1 MTKNVTLPCAGE
13 YSLLE
18 GEAYIELELG
28 INTDPIAKERI
39 DFRELFFNEFVFRIA
54 GSIYKIKLIAD
65 ALHEH
70 NEYKDTK
77 FSALVTLENQLLD
90 DAISYNLI
98 ELSELIETF
107 AEKFPLEGAKFDS
120 IFKMSHWAEEK
131 LTPEDFNQ
139 YKLSFNFLFTR
150 LDEGNEKMNKNK
162 FKGVSKKITSNAKQ
176 LFALRNKVLAHK
188 YDPIRFEVYLS
199 FREFLKISGE
209 IMKIMDAIS
218 IVASFRLNEWDSF
231 FAKSEQ
237 ERVKN
242 WLVTGL
248 LASL

>member
-18 GEAYIELELG
+18 GEAHIELELG

-54 GSIYKIKLIAD
+54 SAIYKIKLIAD

-98 ELSELIETF
+98 ELSELIEAF
-107 AEKFPLEGAKFDS
+107 AGKFPLEGAKFDS
-120 IFKMSHWAEEK
+120 IFKMSHWAEEN
-131 LTPEDFNQ
+131 LTAEGFNE

-150 LDEGNEKMNKNK
+150 VDEGNEEMNKNK
-162 FKGVSKKITSNAKQ
+162 FKGISKKITNNAKQ

-199 FREFLKISGE
+199 FQEFLKIAGE

>member
-1 MTKNVTLPCAGE
+1 MAKNVTLPCAGE

-28 INTDPIAKERI
+28 INTDPLAKERI

-54 GSIYKIKLIAD
+54 SSIYKIKLIAD

-98 ELSELIETF
+98 ELSELIEAF
-107 AEKFPLEGAKFDS
+107 AENFPLEGTKFDP
-120 IFKMSHWAEEK
+120 IFKMNQWVAET
-131 LTPEDFNQ
+131 LTAELLNE
-139 YKLSFNFLFTR
+139 YNLSFNFLFTKI
-150 LDEGNEKMNKNK
+150 DEGNDKIYKNK
-162 FKGVSKKITSNAKQ
+162 FKNISKKINKNAKK

-188 YDPIRFEVYLS
+188 YDPKRFDVYLS
-199 FREFLKISGE
+199 FQEFLKIADE
-209 IMKIMDAIS
+209 IMTTMDHIS
-218 IVASFRLNEWDSF
+218 MVASFRLNDWDSF
-231 FAKSEQ
+231 FAKSEH

-242 WLVTGL
+242 WLVAGL
-248 LASL
+248 LSSL

>member
-1 MTKNVTLPCAGE
+1 MPKNVTLPCAGE
-13 YSLLE
+13 YFLLE
-18 GEAYIELELG
+18 GEAHIELELG
-28 INTDPIAKERI
+28 MNTDPLAKERI

-54 GSIYKIKLIAD
+54 SSIYKIKLIAD

-98 ELSELIETF
+98 ELSELIEAF

-120 IFKMSHWAEEK
+120 IFKMSHWAEEN
-131 LTPEDFNQ
+131 LTSESLNE
-139 YKLSFNFLFTR
+139 YNLSFNSLFIR
-150 LDEGNEKMNKNK
+150 INKENEEIDKNK
-162 FKGVSKKITSNAKQ
+162 FKSISKKITKNAKQ

-188 YDPIRFEVYLS
+188 YDPSRFQVYLS
-199 FREFLKISGE
+199 FQKFLKIADE
-209 IMKIMDAIS
+209 IMKILDAIS
-218 IVASFRLNEWDSF
+218 MVVSFRSNEWDSF
-231 FAKSEQ
+231 YAKSEYN
-237 ERVKN
+237 RVKN
-242 WLVTGL
+242 WLVDGL

>member
-1 MTKNVTLPCAGE
+1 MIKNVTLPCAGE

-28 INTDPIAKERI
+28 INTDPLAKERI

-54 GSIYKIKLIAD
+54 SSIYKIKLIAD

-90 DAISYNLI
+90 DAIGYNLI
-98 ELSELIETF
+98 ELSEIIEVF
-107 AEKFPLEGAKFDS
+107 SGKFPLESAKFDS
-120 IFKMSHWAEEK
+120 IFKMSQWAEEN
-131 LTPEDFNQ
+131 LTAESFNE

-150 LDEGNEKMNKNK
+150 PDEGNEAANKNK
-162 FKGVSKKITSNAKQ
+162 FKGVSKKITKNAKQ

-199 FREFLKISGE
+199 FQEFLKIADE

-218 IVASFRLNEWDSF
+218 MVASFRLNEWGSF
-231 FAKSEQ
+231 FAKTEH

-248 LASL
+248 KASL

>member
-18 GEAYIELELG
+18 GEAHIELELG

-39 DFRELFFNEFVFRIA
+39 DFRELFFNEFVFRMA
-54 GSIYKIKLIAD
+54 SSIYKIKLIAD

-98 ELSELIETF
+98 ELSELIEAF
-107 AEKFPLEGAKFDS
+107 AEKFPFEGAKFNS
-120 IFKMSHWAEEK
+120 IFKMSHWAEEN
-131 LTPEDFNQ
+131 LTAEGLNE
-139 YKLSFNFLFTR
+139 YNLSFNSLFTR
-150 LDEGNEKMNKNK
+150 LDEGNEEVNKNK
-162 FKGVSKKITSNAKQ
+162 FKGISKKITKNAKQ

-199 FREFLKISGE
+199 FQEFLKIASE

-218 IVASFRLNEWDSF
+218 MVASFRLNEWDSF
-231 FAKSEQ
+231 FAKSEH

-248 LASL
+248 LTSL